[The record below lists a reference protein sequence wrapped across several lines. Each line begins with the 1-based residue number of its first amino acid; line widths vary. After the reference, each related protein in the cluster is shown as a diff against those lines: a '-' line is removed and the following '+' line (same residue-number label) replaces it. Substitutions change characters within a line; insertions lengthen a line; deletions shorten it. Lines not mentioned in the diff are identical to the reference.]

1 MHTPDQDKRDLVKRL
16 ASLGCRYD
24 DIALKLKINDDTLKK
39 YYKQELDDGRID
51 ANSGVAGTLYGA
63 ALEGNMT
70 ACIFWMKTRAK
81 WRETDV
87 DQNGEK
93 VIRRYGGIPT
103 EDG

>member
-1 MHTPDQDKRDLVKRL
+1 MHTPDQQKRDLVQRL
-16 ASLGCRYD
+16 SSVGVRYD
-24 DIALKLKINDDTLKK
+24 DIALKLDICDDTLKK
-39 YYKQELDDGRID
+39 YYKKELDHGRID
-51 ANSGVAGTLYGA
+51 ANAIVAGTLYGLAKSGNIA
-63 ALEGNMT
+63 AT
-70 ACIFWMKTRAK
+70 IFWLKTRAK